1 MKNYADAEDVTQE
14 VFLAVKRKA
23 FQYIPGTDARAWI
36 FQIAKNLSRDELRRR
51 KRRADPLDGVS
62 EIEFAVEPR
71 LPLLNQMT
79 NVLDESEREI
89 VILHAIWQYKHREIA
104 EILSLPLGTVTWKY
118 KAALAKLRVFWRMK
132 MKKRIFRTTESR
144 ARKRPSSHV
153 GAAKRRNHSNFR
165 RSFTRALRHKDND
178 K

>member
-1 MKNYADAEDVTQE
+1 MEKKEIDMLMKKVAKGDTVAFERLYINTAKGIFAFAYSYLKNYADAEDVTQE

-79 NVLDESEREI
+79 NVLDEREREI

-118 KAALAKLRVFWRMK
+118 KAALAKLRVFLEDEK
-132 MKKRIFRTTESR
+132 
-144 ARKRPSSHV
+144 
-153 GAAKRRNHSNFR
+153 
-165 RSFTRALRHKDND
+165 
-178 K
+178 

>member
-1 MKNYADAEDVTQE
+1 MEKKEIDMLMKKVAKGDTVAFERLYINTAKGIFAFAYSYLKNYADAEDVTQE

-36 FQIAKNLSRDELRRR
+36 FQIAKNLSR
-51 KRRADPLDGVS
+51 DGVS

-118 KAALAKLRVFWRMK
+118 KAALAKLRVFLEDEK
-132 MKKRIFRTTESR
+132 
-144 ARKRPSSHV
+144 
-153 GAAKRRNHSNFR
+153 
-165 RSFTRALRHKDND
+165 
-178 K
+178 